1 MNRFFTTLFF
11 LFAVFFSAQ
20 TQQGAKV
27 LYTHNFPPAITG
39 DVRDQFIKLYEKGRV
54 LYQINC
60 AKCHNTT
67 ENGVERMPEFTKA
80 DLAKYEL
87 RVMNAEHESE
97 LAQTKVRAEELY
109 QITLFLTYSIKV
121 EPEKK

>member
-1 MNRFFTTLFF
+1 MKRIFTIICF
-11 LFAVFFSAQ
+11 LVVVLSSAQ
-20 TQQGAKV
+20 TQQGTKV

-39 DVRDQFIKLYEKGRV
+39 DIREQFIKLYEKGRV

-67 ENGVERMPEFTKA
+67 ENGVESMPEFTKA